1 MNAKYLAD
9 PDQHNEGHSHSGPP
23 AGRGRQYVVPAE
35 EFEQFMEW
43 REREEI
49 DLSALLDFLWN
60 HRWFIGK
67 VTAAAAVLGVVVSLL
82 MSPQYTSSASLMP
95 EYSTES
101 MGGGSAQELL
111 DQYGGMLGIG
121 GGTYASNSNA
131 IRVEL
136 YPQIVESLPFQLEL
150 AEQEYYYPEYD
161 TTASLFTYFNEIYT
175 PSPWQYM
182 MAYTLQL
189 PLTVKGWISDMLSS
203 QQVVK
208 SQMPGSDTEVL
219 QISRDKMEVIEYL
232 RKVVSAS
239 LDQESGVI
247 TVQTTLPG
255 AELSADVARAT
266 IKKLTSYLV
275 KYRTQK
281 IKTDLSYLRE
291 QHQQAQQRFF
301 AIRDSLATFR
311 DNNQNIVTAKAQTKE
326 QRLQSKY
333 DLAYNVYNDLSQQLE
348 QTKLRLQEQTPVFK
362 TLDPVQVPIE
372 KSSPNRP
379 LIVTVF
385 LLLGGM
391 GAVGY
396 LLAKDWISEH
406 GFSELQSGK
415 VTE

>member
-1 MNAKYLAD
+1 LAD